1 MKSRGWVALLFLL
14 TTGVFA
20 QSSAPPAEST
30 PADEPKPAEVKPVE
44 VAPAPAMAVST
55 SLQLAKP
62 IAMIDYAQ
70 WEDETRVAGNIVKEC
85 GSLGKQFADA
95 TENAGRSQ
103 DLKFDKSPQ
112 SDPRKAE
119 QGLAL
124 KLVSATSAGNAFTG
138 HRKSV
143 TARAEFYVGGKVART
158 TTFTRDSMGGA
169 LGGFKGSC
177 SVLERTVTTL
187 GSDVVRW
194 LKQDM
199 R

>member
-1 MKSRGWVALLFLL
+1 MNDRGWVALLLL
-14 TTGVFA
+14 L
-20 QSSAPPAEST
+20 SSAVAAQTSTPPAES
-30 PADEPKPAEVKPVE
+30 KPAEEAKPADVKPAE
-44 VAPAPAMAVST
+44 AAPAQAGST

-70 WEDETRVAGNIVKEC
+70 WEDETRVADNIVKEC

-103 DLKFDKSPQ
+103 GLNFNKSPQ
-112 SDPRKAE
+112 SDPRTAE

-158 TTFTRDSMGGA
+158 TTLTRDSMGGA
-169 LGGFKGSC
+169 FGGLKGSC

-187 GSDVVRW
+187 GADVVKW
-194 LKQDM
+194 LKQDA